1 MSINANAEYNKQ
13 NTKTDDVVQGGD
25 TVNNSYTSSSNEPEV
40 PVEQPNDKRNPD
52 SDETLGEYL

>member
-1 MSINANAEYNKQ
+1 MNANAEYNKQ
-13 NTKTDDVVQGGD
+13 NTKTDEG
-25 TVNNSYTSSSNEPEV
+25 NNSYTSSSNEPEV